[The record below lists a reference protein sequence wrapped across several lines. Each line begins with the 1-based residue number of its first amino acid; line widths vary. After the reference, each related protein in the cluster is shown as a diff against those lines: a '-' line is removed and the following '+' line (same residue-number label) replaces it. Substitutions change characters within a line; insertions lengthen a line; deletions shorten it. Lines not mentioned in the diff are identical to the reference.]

1 MTIMAIDERREGLT
15 SLEELLTEMVA
26 GKGRIAMVTGAI
38 ATGKSELLY
47 AFSEQAFEH
56 GALPLTATGSV
67 AESGLPL
74 GVLGQLL
81 HNAPLTDE
89 QRERTMNLLHEG
101 MSSQLSNDPQAE
113 AIGHMDVQIVDALCS
128 VLLELSERCPLVIAV
143 DDVHHADRASQLC
156 LAYLARRV
164 KFAQILLV
172 FSAPDHSAHVQ
183 TLFHTEVLRQPHC
196 RPVRLTHLSPEDVAR
211 WVNARSGAEAVERY
225 AAECYALS
233 GGNRLLVTALMED
246 FQATGS
252 PGARYGEA
260 TVACLRR
267 ADRRMTVVAR
277 ALAVLG
283 EPASI
288 GRLLGGGEAAV
299 TKLLSSADPGTG
311 NPLRPGETA
320 IMRLLGEGEA
330 AVGKAISALC
340 GAGVLEHGH
349 FRHPSAR
356 AAVLADLDAAE
367 RIDLHRRAAELTY
380 ESGAPASVVAEHL
393 LQASHAGDP
402 WAISVLEEAARQA
415 LRDDGVESAIEYL
428 KLAWRACVDE
438 RRRARITTTLVRA
451 EWRINPSAP
460 ATHLAELTD
469 AMHKGYL
476 GGSDAV
482 VLAKALL
489 WHGHVEDAKD
499 VLAHLNELEELD
511 QETVAELAAARPWFR
526 SLYPSF
532 LPHLP
537 QITGEQAST
546 AASSVG
552 VGRRMESAGVL
563 ASVLT
568 QGPREETVA
577 TAERILRGS
586 RLDEMTMDTVET
598 ALLALTYT
606 DRPGKAAPWCDA
618 FIEEAGSRRAP
629 SRQARLSAIRA
640 EIGLRR
646 GDLAAAAYDAQRA
659 LEIIPATSWGVAV
672 GGPLGSLLLAG
683 AAMGRLDEHVHQFNQ
698 PVPEAMLE
706 TRFGLQYLH
715 GKGRFN
721 LMAGQPHQALRDFQ
735 LCGELMR
742 KWELDVPG
750 FIAWRT
756 DAAEA
761 LIRLGEH
768 EEAHRLIDEQ
778 LARCG
783 QHSKRVQGIAM
794 RLLAAVSETRHRPML
809 LRKSADLLQSG
820 GDRYELARALFDLTA
835 AYHANGEY
843 RRAGMFGRR
852 ARLLAVECQAEPL
865 SQALTRG
872 GRDDDQGAG
881 TSGVMGILSDAERRV
896 AALAAEGYTNR
907 EISAK
912 LFITVST
919 VEQHLTRIYRKLNVT
934 RRTELPASLTGE
946 HSMRAMEAASQAYPV

>member
-1 MTIMAIDERREGLT
+1 MAEDERREGLT
-15 SLEELLTEMVA
+15 SLEELLTEVVG

-47 AFSEQAFEH
+47 AFTGRAFDQ
-56 GALPLTATGSV
+56 GALPLTATGSP
-67 AESGLPL
+67 AENGLPL
-74 GVLGQLL
+74 GVLSQLL
-81 HNAPLTDE
+81 HGAPLTDE
-89 QRERTMNLLHEG
+89 QRTSTMNLLHEG
-101 MSSQLSNDPQAE
+101 VRSQMSNDSRGE
-113 AIGHMDVQIVDALCS
+113 AIEHVDVQIVDALCS

-143 DDVHHADRASQLC
+143 DDVQHADRASQLC

-164 KFAQILLV
+164 KFAPIMLV
-172 FSAPDHSAHVQ
+172 FSAPDHSPHIQ
-183 TLFHTEVLRQPHC
+183 SLFHTEVLRQPHC
-196 RPVRLTHLSPEDVAR
+196 RPIRLGHLPAEDVAR
-211 WVNARSGAEAVERY
+211 LVMPRF
-225 AAECYALS
+225 AAECHALS
-233 GGNRLLVTALMED
+233 GGNRLLVAGLRED
-246 FQATGS
+246 YERDGA
-252 PGARYGEA
+252 PGDRYGEA
-260 TVACLRR
+260 TVALLRR
-267 ADRRMTVVAR
+267 ADQRMTLVAR

-283 EPASI
+283 DDRSI
-288 GRLLGGGEAAV
+288 A
-299 TKLLSSADPGTG
+299 
-311 NPLRPGETA
+311 
-320 IMRLLGEGEA
+320 RLLGEGET
-330 AVGKAISALC
+330 AVAKTVQALT
-340 GAGVLEHGH
+340 GAGLLDGGRY
-349 FRHPSAR
+349 RHEVAR
-356 AAVLADLDAAE
+356 SAVLADLDPAE

-380 ESGAPASVVAEHL
+380 EGGAPASVVAEHL

-415 LRDDGVESAIEYL
+415 LRDDGIESAIEYL
-428 KLAWRACVDE
+428 KLAWRTCVDE
-438 RRRARITTTLVRA
+438 RRRARITTALVRA

-460 ATHLAELTD
+460 AGHLAELTD
-469 AMHKGYL
+469 ALHKGFL
-476 GGSDAV
+476 GGGDTV

-489 WHGHVEDAKD
+489 WHGHTEDARD
-499 VLAHLNELEELD
+499 VLDHLKELDELD
-511 QETVAELAAARPWFR
+511 QETMAELAAARPWFR

-532 LPHLP
+532 LPYLP
-537 QITGEQAST
+537 KVSGEHAGGATTS
-546 AASSVG
+546 AG
-552 VGRRMESAGVL
+552 LGRRMESAGVL

-568 QGPREETVA
+568 QGPREETVLA
-577 TAERILRGS
+577 AERILRGS

-618 FIEEAGSRRAP
+618 FIDEAASRRAP

-646 GDLAAAAYDAQRA
+646 GDLGAAAYDAQRA
-659 LEIIPATSWGVAV
+659 LEIIPASSWGVAV
-672 GGPLGSLLLAG
+672 GGPLGSLLHAG
-683 AAMGRLDEHVHQFNQ
+683 AAMGKLDEYVEQLNQ

-706 TRFGLQYLH
+706 TRYGLQYLH
-715 GKGRFN
+715 GKGRFH
-721 LMAGQPHQALRDFQ
+721 LMAEQPRQALRDFR
-735 LCGELMR
+735 LCGELMA

-761 LIRLGEH
+761 LIRLGDYD
-768 EEAHRLIDEQ
+768 EARKLIEEQ
-778 LARCG
+778 LSRCG
-783 QHSKRVQGIAM
+783 QQSRRVHGIAM

-865 SQALTRG
+865 SRALTRG
-872 GRDDDQGAG
+872 TKDDREAPD
-881 TSGVMGILSDAERRV
+881 SRGVTGILSDAERRV

-907 EISAK
+907 EISGR

-946 HSMRAMEAASQAYPV
+946 HSMRAMEMTTRP

>member
-1 MTIMAIDERREGLT
+1 MAMDERREGLT
-15 SLEELLTEMVA
+15 SLEELLRETVA

-47 AFSEQAFEH
+47 AFAEQAFEH
-56 GALPLTATGSV
+56 GALPLTATGSL

-74 GVLGQLL
+74 GVLAQLL
-81 HNAPLTDE
+81 HNAPLTEE
-89 QRERTMNLLHEG
+89 QRAATMDLLHEG
-101 MSSQLSNDPQAE
+101 MSSQLSSDPQAE
-113 AIGHMDVQIVDALCS
+113 AIDHMDVQIVDALCAA
-128 VLLELSERCPLVIAV
+128 LLELSERCPLVIVV
-143 DDVHHADRASQLC
+143 DDVHQADRASQLC

-164 KFAQILLV
+164 KFAQVMLV

-196 RPVRLTHLSPEDVAR
+196 RPIRLTHLSADEVAR
-211 WVNARSGAEAVERY
+211 WVTVRAGA
-225 AAECYALS
+225 AAAGGFAADCYALS
-233 GGNRLLVTALMED
+233 GGNRLLVTALVED
-246 FQATGS
+246 FQATGA
-252 PGARYGEA
+252 PGARYGEG

-288 GRLLGGGEAAV
+288 GPLLGGGESAV
-299 TKLLSSADPGTG
+299 IKLLSSGDLPGG
-311 NPLRPGETA
+311 RSPGGETA
-320 IMRLLGEGEA
+320 TDRLLDEGEA
-330 AVGKAISALC
+330 AVAKAIQALT

-349 FRHPSAR
+349 FRHPAAR

-380 ESGAPASVVAEHL
+380 ESGAPAAVVAEHL

-469 AMHKGYL
+469 ALHKGYL
-476 GGSDAV
+476 GGGDTV

-489 WHGHVEDAKD
+489 WHGHVADAKD
-499 VLAHLNELEELD
+499 VLAHLNELAELD

-537 QITGEQAST
+537 EVSGEQASS
-546 AASSVG
+546 AASSVV

-618 FIEEAGSRRAP
+618 FIDEAASRRAP

-672 GGPLGSLLLAG
+672 GGPLGSLLQAG
-683 AAMGRLDEHVHQFNQ
+683 AAMGRLDDYVRQFNQ

-742 KWELDVPG
+742 RWELDVPG

-761 LIRLGEH
+761 LIRLGDH
-768 EEAHRLIDEQ
+768 EEARRLIDEQ

-783 QHSKRVQGIAM
+783 QQSRRVQGIAM

-820 GDRYELARALFDLTA
+820 GDRYELARTLFDLTA

-865 SQALTRG
+865 TLALNRG
-872 GRDDDQGAG
+872 GKGDRSAANSAG
-881 TSGVMGILSDAERRV
+881 VTGILSDAERRV

-946 HSMRAMEAASQAYPV
+946 ESMRAQVFS

>member
-1 MTIMAIDERREGLT
+1 MAIDERREGLT
-15 SLEELLTEMVA
+15 SLEELLTETVA

-56 GALPLTATGSV
+56 GALPLTATGSL

-74 GVLGQLL
+74 GVLAQLL
-81 HNAPLTDE
+81 HHAPLTE
-89 QRERTMNLLHEG
+89 ERRARTMNLLHEG
-101 MSSQLSNDPQAE
+101 MSSQLSIDPQAE

-128 VLLELSERCPLVIAV
+128 ALLELSERCPLVIAV
-143 DDVHHADRASQLC
+143 DDVHQADRASQLC

-164 KFAQILLV
+164 KFAQVMLV

-196 RPVRLTHLSPEDVAR
+196 RPIRLTHLSAEDVAR
-211 WVNARSGAEAVERY
+211 WVTGRAGAEAADRY
-225 AAECYALS
+225 AADCYALS

-246 FQATGS
+246 FQATDS

-299 TKLLSSADPGTG
+299 IKLLSSGDAAG
-311 NPLRPGETA
+311 GETA
-320 IMRLLGEGEA
+320 AGRLLGEGEA
-330 AVGKAISALC
+330 AVAKAIQALT

-349 FRHPSAR
+349 FRHPAAR

-380 ESGAPASVVAEHL
+380 ESGAPAAVVAEHL
-393 LQASHAGDP
+393 LRACHAGDP

-469 AMHKGYL
+469 ALHKGYL
-476 GGSDAV
+476 GGGDTV

-499 VLAHLNELEELD
+499 VLAHLNELPELD

-537 QITGEQAST
+537 KVSGEQASN
-546 AASSVG
+546 AASSAG
-552 VGRRMESAGVL
+552 VGRRMESAGLL
-563 ASVLT
+563 AGVLT

-618 FIEEAGSRRAP
+618 FIDEAASRRAP

-683 AAMGRLDEHVHQFNQ
+683 AAMGRLDEHMRLFNH

-742 KWELDVPG
+742 RWELDVPG

-756 DAAEA
+756 DAAET
-761 LIRLGEH
+761 LIRLGDH
-768 EEAHRLIDEQ
+768 EEARRLIDEQ

-783 QHSKRVQGIAM
+783 QQSRRVQGIAM

-852 ARLLAVECQAEPL
+852 ARLLAAECQAEPL
-865 SQALTRG
+865 TLALNRG
-872 GRDDDQGAG
+872 GKDDQG
-881 TSGVMGILSDAERRV
+881 TPGVTGILSDAERRV

-907 EISAK
+907 EISTK

-946 HSMRAMEAASQAYPV
+946 NSMRAQVFS